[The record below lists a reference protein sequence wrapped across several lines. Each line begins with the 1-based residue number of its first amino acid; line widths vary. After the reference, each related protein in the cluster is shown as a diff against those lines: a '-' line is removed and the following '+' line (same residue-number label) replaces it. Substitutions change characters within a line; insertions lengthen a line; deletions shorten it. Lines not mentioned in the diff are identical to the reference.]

1 MDIKMNLFKKKEKN
15 KPSNNVNVVYTDGSQ
30 ETVTMY
36 SYLIYNRETNNILGA
51 IKLTEDQA
59 EGLNAYMRSLDLN
72 NRISFIRS

>member
-15 KPSNNVNVVYTDGSQ
+15 KPSNVNAVYTDGSQ
-30 ETVTMY
+30 ETVVMY

>member
-1 MDIKMNLFKKKEKN
+1 MDIKMNLFKKKQKN
-15 KPSNNVNVVYTDGSQ
+15 KPSNVNVVYTDDSQ

-36 SYLIYNRETNNILGA
+36 SYLIYNRETNNIMGA

-59 EGLNAYMRSLDLN
+59 EGLNAYIRSLDLN

>member
-1 MDIKMNLFKKKEKN
+1 MDIKMNLFKKKQKN
-15 KPSNNVNVVYTDGSQ
+15 KPSNINVVYTDDSQ

-51 IKLTEDQA
+51 IKLTEEQA
-59 EGLNAYMRSLDLN
+59 EGLNAYIRSLDLN

>member
-1 MDIKMNLFKKKEKN
+1 MNLFKKKEKN
-15 KPSNNVNVVYTDGSQ
+15 NPSNNVNVVYTDGSQ

>member
-15 KPSNNVNVVYTDGSQ
+15 KPSNVNVVYTDSSQ

>member
-15 KPSNNVNVVYTDGSQ
+15 KPSNVNVVYTGGSQ

-36 SYLIYNRETNNILGA
+36 SYLIYNRETNNIMGA
-51 IKLTEDQA
+51 IKLTEEQA

>member
-15 KPSNNVNVVYTDGSQ
+15 KPSNVNAVYTDGSQ

-72 NRISFIRS
+72 NQISFIRS

>member
-15 KPSNNVNVVYTDGSQ
+15 KLSNVNVVYTDGSQ

>member
-15 KPSNNVNVVYTDGSQ
+15 KPSNVNVVYTDASQ

>member
-15 KPSNNVNVVYTDGSQ
+15 KPSNVNAVYTDGSQ

>member
-1 MDIKMNLFKKKEKN
+1 MNLFKKKEKN
-15 KPSNNVNVVYTDGSQ
+15 KPSNVNVVYTDDSQ

-59 EGLNAYMRSLDLN
+59 AGLNAYMRSLDLN

>member
-1 MDIKMNLFKKKEKN
+1 MDIKMNLFKKKEKD
-15 KPSNNVNVVYTDGSQ
+15 KPSNVNAVYTDGSQ
-30 ETVTMY
+30 ETVVMY

>member
-15 KPSNNVNVVYTDGSQ
+15 NPSNNVNVVYTDGSQ

>member
-1 MDIKMNLFKKKEKN
+1 MNLFKKKEKD
-15 KPSNNVNVVYTDGSQ
+15 KPSNVNAVYTDGSQ
-30 ETVTMY
+30 ETVVMY

-59 EGLNAYMRSLDLN
+59 ECLNAYMRSLDLN

>member
-15 KPSNNVNVVYTDGSQ
+15 KPSNANVVYTDGSQ